1 MKTKLTTIFKKS
13 ANTPPMWV
21 CLLFALVISTNCWAD
36 VTEVFG
42 QSTSGGASTLPV
54 SGSPTVRENVTVST
68 NIGSL

>member
-36 VTEVFG
+36 VPAV
-42 QSTSGGASTLPV
+42 TSLTSSVSEDDITLTWTNYNKLDLT
-54 SGSPTVRENVTVST
+54 SDNVKEE
-68 NIGSL
+68 